1 MKQESETF
9 KQIRK
14 ALERSKELGL
24 ITEDEKQDIIT
35 ASKEMYKKPEGR
47 TKLAGE
53 FIRGTE
59 KAMLMTIKRNKKKK
73 GKPNSLWIPKRF
85 IERVRGSITV
95 PDWYIARLKEENKL

>member
-35 ASKEMYKKPEGR
+35 ASK
-47 TKLAGE
+47 
-53 FIRGTE
+53 
-59 KAMLMTIKRNKKKK
+59 
-73 GKPNSLWIPKRF
+73 
-85 IERVRGSITV
+85 
-95 PDWYIARLKEENKL
+95 